1 MCGIAPATAQFPPPP
16 PLPTPPAQPVPGPP
30 KGKKAPAPPGPSIVG
45 NWSGQLT
52 RVGSQTPYKFELVIG
67 RRGAQTTYPDSTA
80 RERLLASGRR
90 TPMSS
95 SSRSLLRAR
104 LTKVDAVPT
113 VPSRLPEQIRIW
125 RCSGLGVSK
134 PTRSSLTALSQKDSM
149 ESHALCQSAN
159 WPALGDSRNRPRMIQ
174 DGKTEGVLPW
184 TTPWPSYRERNGAPR
199 CSGGFSSD
207 RSLT

>member
-1 MCGIAPATAQFPPPP
+1 MRGIAPATAQFPPPP
-16 PLPTPPAQPVPGPP
+16 PLPQRHRRKPGPSPPPP
-30 KGKKAPAPPGPSIVG
+30 KGAPPGSSIAG

-52 RVGSQTPYKFELVIG
+52 QVGSQTPYKFELVIG

-90 TPMSS
+90 NPMSS

-134 PTRSSLTALSQKDSM
+134 PTRSSLTALSQKGSM
-149 ESHALCQSAN
+149 DSHALCHSAN